1 MKHILIILF
10 AAELFNVLNFSGI
23 NAWADSNLEKYESKS
38 GLNKSF
44 PTLADWLIYD
54 IDFNS
59 WSEEFLWAYNLP
71 YNFPDDYPG
80 KDDLMLFTQQDFSGD
95 GWLQS
100 ALENEPSDLYVG
112 HIRNYYFWMHGK
124 YMIVSSD
131 DTALRYDKNESKEI
145 LYSGHTYGLHLA
157 SMDNSILC
165 LDNNNEWRILEGY
178 DNCTL
183 NSLWIEARFNNDI
196 DRIIKRELF
205 GFIYNDF
212 DSVPEGYL
220 IAPMYKDPQSTLFDE
235 LWTINPSYLNNLTY
249 SRYYD
254 NHTYGVISN
263 ERLYQ
268 KRFDP
273 IRSYLLDEDKN
284 QCHVLSPRFSLEG
297 KSLSL
302 RFDIE
307 ICKLDSNN
315 ILSREPLH
323 SIVFKYIYDHATD
336 KWVKQQ

>member
-1 MKHILIILF
+1 MKRLLITLL
-10 AAELFNVLNFSGI
+10 AVELFGMLNFIGI
-23 NAWADSNLEKYESKS
+23 NAWADSNLEKYESNF
-38 GLNKSF
+38 GLNESF

-54 IDFNS
+54 IDCNS
-59 WSEEFLWAYNLP
+59 WSDEFLWAYNLP
-71 YNFPDDYPG
+71 YDFPG
-80 KDDLMLFTQQDFSGD
+80 KDDLMLFTQEDFSGN

-100 ALENEPSDLYVG
+100 ALKNEPSDLYVG

-124 YMIVSSD
+124 YLIVSSD
-131 DTALRYDKNESKEI
+131 DIALRYDKNESKEI
-145 LYSGHTYGLHLA
+145 LYGGHTYGLDP
-157 SMDNSILC
+157 SFMDNSILF
-165 LDNNNEWRILEGY
+165 LDDNNEWRILY
-178 DNCTL
+178 CDNCTL
-183 NSLWIEARFNNDI
+183 NSLWLKARFNNDI

-336 KWVKQQ
+336 KWVKHE